1 MEKIKTYV
9 IIISEKFP
17 KTHFKAG
24 EETDFELSI
33 VISKKIHTIRHN
45 YALWEKRIKE
55 VQEGRACLSISKWTG
70 LPYRSPQE
78 ELFKFDKDSGV
89 GIEKLQL
96 QPFGVNM
103 NGYFIS
109 GVHNIYTT
117 LAKNDGLSVDD
128 FCEWFK
134 GIKID
139 DDLAIIHFTPFR
151 YINN

>member
-1 MEKIKTYV
+1 MQKIKTYV

-24 EETDFELSI
+24 QETDFELSI

-55 VQEGRACLSISKWTG
+55 VQEGRAYLSVRKWTG
-70 LPYRSPQE
+70 KPYTSPQI
-78 ELFKFDKDSGV
+78 ELFRFDKDSGV
-89 GIEKLQL
+89 GIEKLKSTL
-96 QPFGVNM
+96 NGWVVNDLDSSHSV
-103 NGYFIS
+103 NEF
-109 GVHNIYTT
+109 
-117 LAKNDGLSVDD
+117 AKNDGLSVDD

-151 YINN
+151 YIHNQ